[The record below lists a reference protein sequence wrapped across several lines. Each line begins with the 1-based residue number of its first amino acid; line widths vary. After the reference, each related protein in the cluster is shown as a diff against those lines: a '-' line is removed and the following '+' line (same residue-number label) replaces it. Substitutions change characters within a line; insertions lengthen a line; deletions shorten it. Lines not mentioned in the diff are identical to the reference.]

1 MSPVLIFSGIAAYF
15 LMLLLVGYITGRK
28 ADSDGYF
35 LGNKQSIWWL
45 VALGM
50 LSDSMSGVSFISVPG
65 AVGVAQLHYFQIVM
79 GYVLGYLVIAYVLLP
94 LYYKHQLTS
103 IYGYLE
109 HRFNPVSQKTGAIVF
124 VISRL
129 LGSAGRLFLA
139 AVILQKFLF
148 EPWGIS
154 FPISVAVIIGLILLY
169 TIKGGIKTLVFTDAI
184 QSVFLIGGLVIA
196 LVSMLQSDLLSHLSF
211 MQVIQSAGRTEI
223 FETNVLSSSFFGKHL
238 IGGMFIC
245 IAMTGL
251 DQNMMQKN
259 LSIRTLKEAQWN
271 MLSTSAIVVLVN
283 VVFLTLGLVM
293 IAFLQQKGIIQNG
306 VSSIASDLYFPTI
319 ALEYLGGVA
328 GMAFVLGLAAATF
341 SSADSVLTTLTTST
355 YFDVFRFQ
363 DKGLS
368 DRQLKSR
375 RIVLHITFAVLLLLS
390 ILGFNQFSEGPV
402 IDIVLGLANYTY
414 GPLIGLFALGVF
426 TQREPSGSKVII
438 VSILA
443 PLLSWGIGQYTYV
456 LDLIGFETLNLT
468 YQFGYELILI
478 NGILSFLGL
487 FVGSK
492 VSQGL

>member
-65 AVGVAQLHYFQIVM
+65 AVGVTQLHYFQIVM

-109 HRFNPVSQKTGAIVF
+109 RRFNPVSQKTGAIVF

-184 QSVFLIGGLVIA
+184 QLLIP
-196 LVSMLQSDLLSHLSF
+196 
-211 MQVIQSAGRTEI
+211 
-223 FETNVLSSSFFGKHL
+223 
-238 IGGMFIC
+238 
-245 IAMTGL
+245 
-251 DQNMMQKN
+251 
-259 LSIRTLKEAQWN
+259 
-271 MLSTSAIVVLVN
+271 ST
-283 VVFLTLGLVM
+283 
-293 IAFLQQKGIIQNG
+293 Q
-306 VSSIASDLYFPTI
+306 
-319 ALEYLGGVA
+319 
-328 GMAFVLGLAAATF
+328 
-341 SSADSVLTTLTTST
+341 
-355 YFDVFRFQ
+355 
-363 DKGLS
+363 
-368 DRQLKSR
+368 
-375 RIVLHITFAVLLLLS
+375 
-390 ILGFNQFSEGPV
+390 GF
-402 IDIVLGLANYTY
+402 
-414 GPLIGLFALGVF
+414 
-426 TQREPSGSKVII
+426 
-438 VSILA
+438 
-443 PLLSWGIGQYTYV
+443 
-456 LDLIGFETLNLT
+456 
-468 YQFGYELILI
+468 
-478 NGILSFLGL
+478 
-487 FVGSK
+487 
-492 VSQGL
+492 

>member
-1 MSPVLIFSGIAAYF
+1 MSPIVIFGGILSYF
-15 LMLLLVGYITGRK
+15 MMLLVVGYITGRK
-28 ADSDGYF
+28 ADSNGYF

-65 AVGVAQLHYFQIVM
+65 AVGVAQLHYFQIVI
-79 GYVLGYLVIAYVLLP
+79 GYVLGYMVIAYVLLP
-94 LYYKHQLTS
+94 LYYRHQLTS

-124 VISRL
+124 IVSRL

-139 AVILQKFLF
+139 VVILQKFLF
-148 EPWGIS
+148 EPWGIG
-154 FPISVAVIIGLILLY
+154 FPISVAMIILLILLY
-169 TIKGGIKTLVFTDAI
+169 TIKGGIRTLVFTDAI

-196 LVSMLQSDLLSHLSF
+196 VTAMVYSPELADFSF
-211 MQVIQSAGRTEI
+211 AEVVRSAGRTEV
-223 FETNVLSSSFFGKHL
+223 FNLNFNSSSFFGKHL

-271 MLSTSAIVVLVN
+271 MIMTSIIVVLVN
-283 VVFLTLGLVM
+283 VVFLSLGLVM
-293 IAFLQQKGIIQNG
+293 IAYLQEKGVIVNG
-306 VSSIASDLYFPTI
+306 VSKLASDLYFPTI
-319 ALEYLGGVA
+319 ALKYIGGVA

-355 YFDVFRFQ
+355 YFDVLRLHEKKFSQHELRN
-363 DKGLS
+363 
-368 DRQLKSR
+368 R
-375 RIVLHITFAVLLLLS
+375 RIILHSIFAILLLIS

-402 IDIVLGLANYTY
+402 IDVVLGLANYTY

-426 TQREPSGSKVII
+426 TSKKPTGLRVVL
-438 VSILA
+438 VSIVA
-443 PLLSWGIGQYTYV
+443 PLLCWGIGQYAYV
-456 LDLIGFETLNLT
+456 LETLGFDTAGFT
-468 YQFGYELILI
+468 YQFGYELILV
-478 NGILSFLGL
+478 NGLVSFLGL
-487 FVGSK
+487 YLGSK
-492 VSQGL
+492 ISKRL